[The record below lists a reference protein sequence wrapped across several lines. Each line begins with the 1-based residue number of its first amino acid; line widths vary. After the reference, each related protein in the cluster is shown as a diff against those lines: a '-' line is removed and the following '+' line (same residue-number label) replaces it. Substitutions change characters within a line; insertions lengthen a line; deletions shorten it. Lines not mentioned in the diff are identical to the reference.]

1 MKHIIWDWNGTLLH
15 DLPVIIDAVNAAA
28 AQVGLPKIELDD
40 YRTHYTR
47 PVKVFYE
54 RIAGRSI
61 DDEEWMLIDRLFHEE
76 YHATVVN
83 AELAVG
89 AHDAL
94 ATIDGGPHSQSLLSM
109 APHDELQKAI
119 ALFGV
124 DRYFSIAQGNTGRPG
139 DPKSQHLGMHLSDL
153 GVARDTIVMIGD
165 TVDDAESARE
175 HDVACV
181 LYDDG
186 SHHRPDL
193 EAVGV
198 PITDSLNEAVAWA
211 VST

>member
-1 MKHIIWDWNGTLLH
+1 MKHVIWDWNGTLLH
-15 DLPVIIDAVNAAA
+15 DLPVIIDAVNVAA
-28 AQVGLPKIELDD
+28 AQVGLPSIGLDD

-54 RIAGRSI
+54 RIAGRPLS
-61 DDEEWMLIDRLFHEE
+61 DDEWSGIDRLFHEE

-83 AELAVG
+83 AELARG
-89 AHDAL
+89 AEVAL
-94 ATIDGGPHSQSLLSM
+94 TRIESSSHSQSLLSM
-109 APHDELQKAI
+109 APHDELQKAV

-124 DRYFSIAQGNTGRPG
+124 DRYFAVAQGNTGAPG
-139 DPKSQHLGMHLSDL
+139 ERKSRHLEMHLADL
-153 GVARDTIVMIGD
+153 AVAREHVVMIGD
-165 TVDDAESARE
+165 TVDDANAARE
-175 HDVACV
+175 HGVSIV

-198 PITDSLNEAVAWA
+198 PITDSLVEAAEWA
-211 VST
+211 LTL